1 MTELSY
7 IFEHL
12 FDLNAEP
19 SFNESSTDLITY
31 INPKRSATSIASNDM
46 LEFMNTFI
54 YSFSQVKLTEKDRTI
69 LLKSCI
75 QLVKQ
80 LNSFNLSL
88 IEDNN
93 GMTPPQVLEVTSKFV
108 QDRLFSVD
116 AKYKRDKLI
125 QENAL
130 FIAPKEIA
138 IGTRYELRK
147 KKTAVKVIKIPRLIQ
162 SKFQYISILKS
173 IEFAFSNE
181 QFTQTYFEYNRNEKH
196 VCQPDKYI
204 GFCCGSV

>member
-7 IFEHL
+7 IFEHR

-69 LLKSCI
+69 RLKSCI

-116 AKYKRDKLI
+116 AKYKRDELI

-162 SKFQYISILKS
+162 SKFQYIFILKS

-181 QFTQTYFEYNRNEKH
+181 QFTQT
-196 VCQPDKYI
+196 
-204 GFCCGSV
+204 